1 MLRELRKLTAG
12 YRLHSYLTMLFIS
25 LEVVMDVSIPFF
37 MAYLLDRGI
46 DEGDFSQILFWG
58 GVLLLCALIALLF
71 GALAGHFAAKA
82 STGFAK
88 NVRKKLYH
96 SVQDFSFSNL
106 DRFATSSLITRLTTD
121 VTNVQQ
127 AYQMLIRIAVRS
139 PAMLLFSFFMALNI
153 NRTLS
158 MVYLVSLPVLGIG
171 LFFIIRAAYPVFS
184 HVFKVYDKLNTV
196 VQENI
201 RGIRVVKSF
210 VREPEESKK
219 FTTVSKEIFD
229 DFSKAEKIVAF
240 SSPLMQGMMYLTL
253 LAISYIAA
261 HLIVSSSMTTG
272 QLMSFISYTSQILMS
287 LMMLSMVF
295 VMITISK
302 ASALR
307 IEEVLQEKSDIVE
320 KSNAITTVKDGS
332 ISFDHVDFSYTK
344 TQDKRCLTDIN
355 LTIKSGQTV
364 GILGP
369 TGSAKTS
376 LVQLIP
382 RLYDVLSGSVKVG
395 GIDVRD
401 YQLKALRQSVAMVL
415 QKNLLFGMTISE
427 NLRWGNESASEEDLR
442 YYCRIAQA
450 DEFIQKFPQGY
461 ETRIE
466 QDGSNVSG
474 GQKQRLC
481 IARALLKKPKIL
493 ILDDSTSAV
502 DTKTEAK
509 IRSALQAE
517 MKETTKIII
526 AQRVTSVMDA
536 DLIIMLDDGMLHACG
551 THKELLKS
559 CVRYREMYESQTRVE
574 VLS

>member
-1 MLRELRKLTAG
+1 
-12 YRLHSYLTMLFIS
+12 
-25 LEVVMDVSIPFF
+25 MDVSIPFF

-46 DEGDFSQILFWG
+46 DKGDFSQILFWG

-320 KSNAITTVKDGS
+320 KSNAIITVKDGS

>member
-12 YRLHSYLTMLFIS
+12 YRLPSYLTMLFIS

-88 NVRKKLYH
+88 NVRRKLYH

-106 DRFATSSLITRLTTD
+106 DHFATSSLITRLTTD

-184 HVFKVYDKLNTV
+184 HVFKVYDRLNTV

-210 VREPEESKK
+210 VRESEEAKK
-219 FTTVSKEIFD
+219 FTTVSEQIFN
-229 DFSKAEKIVAF
+229 DFTKAEKIVAF

-261 HLIVSSSMTTG
+261 HLIVSASMTTG

-307 IEEVLQEKSDIVE
+307 IEEVLQETSDIVE
-320 KSNAITTVKDGS
+320 KPNAVTIVKDGS
-332 ISFDHVDFSYTK
+332 ISFEHVDFSYTK

-355 LTIKSGQTV
+355 LTIESGQTV

-369 TGSAKTS
+369 TGSAKTT

-382 RLYDVLSGSVKVG
+382 RLYDVLCGTVKVG
-395 GIDVRD
+395 GLDVRD

-509 IRSALQAE
+509 IRAALLAE

-526 AQRVTSVMDA
+526 AQRITSVMDA
-536 DLIIMLDDGMLHACG
+536 DLIILLDDGTLHACG
-551 THKELLKS
+551 THQELLKS
-559 CVRYREMYESQTRVE
+559 CNRYRDMYENQTRKE
-574 VLS
+574 ALS